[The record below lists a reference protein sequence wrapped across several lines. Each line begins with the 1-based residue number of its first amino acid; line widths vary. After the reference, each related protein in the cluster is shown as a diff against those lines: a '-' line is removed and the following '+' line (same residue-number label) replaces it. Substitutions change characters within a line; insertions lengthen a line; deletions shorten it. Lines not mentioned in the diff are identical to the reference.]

1 MFPARRVLLIIMV
14 GIGLNNPL
22 QSQPFDIVVAADG
35 SGDYRTIQKALDA
48 VPSNASKR
56 TKIFIKNGTYNQ
68 KIYLSSTKRF
78 VSLIGESVEGVIIT
92 WNDYAG
98 KTPLINTA
106 ESYTFLAE
114 GNDLY
119 AENLTVMN
127 TAGSIAQAVAIRVT
141 GDRQVFKNCRF
152 IGYQDTYY
160 AHKNRQYNLNCYI
173 EGATDFIFGES
184 TAVFDSCEVQCV
196 KGGHY
201 ITAPSDTKLTSQTPD
216 GTFYHGLLFIS
227 CILNS
232 ENDVPANS
240 YFLGRPWQPNASSVF
255 INCLMGDF
263 IKSEGWSVWEGTN
276 NHLSGC
282 YAEYQSKDYNGD
294 SVDVSQRVEWSKQLT
309 YDEVTSY
316 YSLDYFF
323 KKDTVT
329 WNPALETI
337 IPEPPENLLN
347 ENSSISWAPVPDV
360 CGYVLFRND
369 TAIAFPEANYF
380 TDFTVDRSK
389 SNIYYVR
396 SVSCRNGALSPR
408 SESITVIPS
417 GITLEANDGIIRIIG
432 IDKKSIYL
440 SEIADISLYNLN
452 GILIKEQKYSDKI
465 NIENLIKGIYLI
477 KMKGKDGR
485 KITDKIIINPD

>member
-1 MFPARRVLLIIMV
+1 MKKGRIILLMI
-14 GIGLNNPL
+14 L
-22 QSQPFDIVVAADG
+22 QSIFITFTVDSQVFDIIVAADG

-56 TKIFIKNGTYNQ
+56 IKVFIKNGTYNQ
-68 KIYLSSTKRF
+68 KIYLSSLKRN
-78 VSLIGESVEGVIIT
+78 VSLIGESVDGVIIS

-98 KTPLINTA
+98 KTSLINTA

-119 AENLTVMN
+119 VENLTVRN

-160 AHKNRQYNLNCYI
+160 AHKNRQYNFHCYI

-184 TAVFDSCEVQCV
+184 TAVFDSCEIRCV

-216 GTFYHGLLFIS
+216 GTFYHGLLFTS

-232 ENDVPANS
+232 DNDVPANS
-240 YFLGRPWQPNASSVF
+240 YYLGRPWQPNASSVF
-255 INCLMGDF
+255 VNCLMGDF
-263 IKSEGWSVWEGTN
+263 IKNEGWSIWDGTN

-282 YAEYQSKDYNGD
+282 YAEYQSKNYNGELI
-294 SVDVSQRVEWSKQLT
+294 DVSQRVEWSKQLT
-309 YDEVTSY
+309 TNEVYSY
-316 YSLDYFF
+316 YTMDYFF
-323 KKDTVT
+323 RKDTLSWDPTQETVT
-329 WNPALETI
+329 PHLPEGLEM
-337 IPEPPENLLN
+337 ENNLLSW
-347 ENSSISWAPVPDV
+347 SSVSGA

-369 TAIAFPEANYF
+369 TAIAFPETNFY
-380 TDFTVDRSK
+380 TDLTADRSK
-389 SNIYYVR
+389 SNMYYVR
-396 SVSCRNGALSPR
+396 AVSYRNGALSPR

-417 GITLEANDGIIRIIG
+417 GITLGENNEIIRIIRA
-432 IDKKSIYL
+432 DKSNIYL
-440 SEIADISLYNLN
+440 SEQADIKLYNIN
-452 GILIKEQKYSDKI
+452 GILIKEQKNSDQI
-465 NIENLIKGIYLI
+465 IIGNLTKGTYLI
-477 KMKGKDGR
+477 EMKGKDG
-485 KITDKIIINPD
+485 KSITDKIILY